1 VLLDEPA
8 RVGIDAQIQCSLKML
23 LCLFA
28 VAAFE
33 VYHAKMVAIESVL
46 RLSLDDFVQQG
57 NGLQVILSQIITPG

>member
-1 VLLDEPA
+1 MFLDEPA

-33 VYHAKMVAIESVL
+33 VCHAEMMAIESVL
-46 RLSLDDFVQQG
+46 RLSLDDFV
-57 NGLQVILSQIITPG
+57 